1 VNVALVKGMYIY
13 MDNRIISITKLED
26 EVRKYINTTRY
37 QNNLIK
43 DGNNWN
49 QICCSLDTI
58 GDTLYAIDSYV
69 KTEFPSDLGLKY
81 IYIYG
86 LQQALFIQQDA
97 IKHLSEAFKIDYSH
111 SDKVNEIRNFRNASI
126 GHPTKQDRIKGEA
139 KKVYYNYLSRPSL
152 SKDGFSLMRCS
163 DGDTNFEKINILD
176 VISSHFNEIEKA
188 YKLIVK
194 VLKEADRMHKEKF
207 KDKLLVDIFHSS
219 LGYYFEK
226 IAQGIYSPEG
236 SNVEFAISMLD
247 IVIETYSKFEV
258 ALQER
263 GDIESCTQHDLDG
276 YNHALSK
283 LNIYLKNQDSSMT
296 EKDALIY
303 LYYIRKNN
311 KDFEQIANEIDQ
323 SYLE

>member
-1 VNVALVKGMYIY
+1 MYIY

>member
-1 VNVALVKGMYIY
+1 
-13 MDNRIISITKLED
+13 
-26 EVRKYINTTRY
+26 
-37 QNNLIK
+37 
-43 DGNNWN
+43 
-49 QICCSLDTI
+49 
-58 GDTLYAIDSYV
+58 
-69 KTEFPSDLGLKY
+69 
-81 IYIYG
+81 
-86 LQQALFIQQDA
+86 
-97 IKHLSEAFKIDYSH
+97 
-111 SDKVNEIRNFRNASI
+111 
-126 GHPTKQDRIKGEA
+126 
-139 KKVYYNYLSRPSL
+139 
-152 SKDGFSLMRCS
+152 MRCS